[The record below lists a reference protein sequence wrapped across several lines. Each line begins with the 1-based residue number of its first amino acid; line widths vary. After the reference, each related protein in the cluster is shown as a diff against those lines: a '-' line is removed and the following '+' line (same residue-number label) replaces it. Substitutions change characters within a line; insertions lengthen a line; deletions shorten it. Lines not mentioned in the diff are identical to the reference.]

1 VSPLLVAAF
10 AALLGAAV
18 GSAWRPLVP
27 VFGRRSGDA
36 SEQPRWTDRA
46 TATPVLVVGSAAAF
60 AATGLALGWQA
71 ALAPGLVLCA
81 LLVGVTAID
90 LRYRIVPNRLV
101 LIGTPLGLALQL
113 ALEPDRW
120 LELVLATL
128 VAFLFLFAVAVFS
141 PGGMGMGDVKLAA
154 MLGAFLGRAVS
165 VALMSG
171 LLLAAVPSILVLAR
185 FGVKGGRKE
194 TLPLGPF
201 LALGGLLGL
210 LFGHDL
216 LDWYWN
222 ARA

>member
-1 VSPLLVAAF
+1 M
-10 AALLGAAV
+10 
-18 GSAWRPLVP
+18 
-27 VFGRRSGDA
+27 
-36 SEQPRWTDRA
+36 
-46 TATPVLVVGSAAAF
+46 LVVGSALAF
-60 AATGLALGWQA
+60 AATGYVLGWQA
-71 ALAPGLVLCA
+71 RAGPGLVFCA

-101 LIGTPLGLALQL
+101 AIGTPLGLALQL
-113 ALEPDRW
+113 SLTPERW

-128 VAFLFLFAVAVFS
+128 AAFLVLFAVAVFS

-201 LALGGLLGL
+201 LALGGLLGAAL
-210 LFGHDL
+210 RAQPARLVLGRAGLTLRVFGGTFIPFE
-216 LDWYWN
+216 
-222 ARA
+222 RSFTRPQSRGR